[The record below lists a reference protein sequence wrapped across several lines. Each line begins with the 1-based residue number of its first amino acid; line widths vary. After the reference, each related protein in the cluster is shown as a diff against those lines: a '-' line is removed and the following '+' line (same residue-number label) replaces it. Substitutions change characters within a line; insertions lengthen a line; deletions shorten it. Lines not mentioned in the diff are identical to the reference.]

1 MKKIRVQVAL
11 AGAIALS
18 VGTARATDRWIHVRV
33 DERDE
38 GHAHVDLQ
46 VPIGMVSGLLP
57 LIKEKRGSGTI
68 RVDGHETDI
77 REMRGYWAAVRSAKD
92 GEYVTI
98 HDDDANV
105 RVAKSGGLVLVNV
118 DEHDGGRVR
127 VKLPVAIVD
136 AALGGSE
143 NTVDVDALVRAL
155 ASVPMGDL
163 VTVEDEDSHV
173 RIWIDDAPAP
183 PSGDV
188 R

>member
-1 MKKIRVQVAL
+1 MKKISTLVAL

-38 GHAHVDLQ
+38 GHAHVDVQ
-46 VPIGMVSGLLP
+46 VPVGMVSGLLP
-57 LIKEKRGSGTI
+57 LIKEKHGSGSI
-68 RVDGHETDI
+68 RIDGHSTDI
-77 REMRGYWAAVRSAKD
+77 QEMRGYWAAVRSAKD

-98 HDDDANV
+98 HDDEANV
-105 RVAKSGGLVLVNV
+105 RVAKSGGLLLVNV
-118 DEHDGGRVR
+118 DEHDGGHVR

-136 AALGGSE
+136 AALGGSAD
-143 NTVDVDALVRAL
+143 TVDVDALVRAL
-155 ASVPMGDL
+155 GSVPTGEL

-173 RIWIDDAPAP
+173 RIWIDDAPSPAQ
-183 PSGDV
+183 GDG